1 MMTEEM
7 LGMIKR
13 RFIAI
18 VATIIL
24 VVVNNTTIVV
34 VTIFTFQDLDML
46 LKNLKG
52 HMAQVQNGGK
62 KRKNVNYEV
71 K

>member
-18 VATIIL
+18 VATIIT
-24 VVVNNTTIVV
+24 VIVNNIVIV
-34 VTIFTFQDLDML
+34 TFQDLDML

-52 HMAQVQNGGK
+52 HMAQVKNGGK

>member
-24 VVVNNTTIVV
+24 VVVNNIVIV
-34 VTIFTFQDLDML
+34 TFQDLDML

>member
-18 VATIIL
+18 VATIIS
-24 VVVNNTTIVV
+24 VVVNNTTTTT
-34 VTIFTFQDLDML
+34 TIFTFQDLDML

>member
-18 VATIIL
+18 VATIVL
-24 VVVNNTTIVV
+24 VVVNNIVI
-34 VTIFTFQDLDML
+34 VTLQDLDML